1 MWVTVTWE
9 TISSHTRLSP
19 PPISCPPAPLPAC
32 PPAPGEEYFLQL
44 CAEAERLRI
53 YFLNETTHGTGRGG
67 LSEGALVFLGN
78 LQAAGSKGLVQAEGG
93 DTPGLTLPLTSSC
106 VTLPVTQT
114 QASQVP
120 VALRSGLPGGIC
132 VGDDPG
138 GDVHRREGSEQAPQS
153 LSITGTLGKCR
164 SQCGRP
170 DGT

>member
-1 MWVTVTWE
+1 MGGSLGVFRCVGNSYLGDHFQPHTPP
-9 TISSHTRLSP
+9 SPSHL
-19 PPISCPPAPLPAC
+19 LPAC
-32 PPAPGEEYFLQL
+32 LPAPGEEYFLQL

-53 YFLNETTHGTGRGG
+53 
-67 LSEGALVFLGN
+67 SEGALVFLGN
-78 LQAAGSKGLVQAEGG
+78 LQAAGSKGVVQAEGG

-153 LSITGTLGKCR
+153 LSITGTLGKYR

-170 DGT
+170 DGA